1 MSYHKAESIA
11 PKKRL
16 EREAVEL
23 AMQSRWEEAAD
34 KNNAIIAAFPADV
47 DSYNR
52 LGRALVE
59 MGSYAEARKAYNKAL
74 ELDPHN
80 SIARKNLT
88 RMAALS
94 DNGAAARP
102 ASKGAARKVSPQMFV
117 GEFGKVGIVNMVG
130 LAPKAVLAK
139 LATGDEVVLKL
150 KGQNLSG
157 ETTEGEHLGDVEPS
171 QGLRLAKLMHGGNRY
186 TAAIAG
192 LGEGQMKVVIKETYQ
207 DPSQEGRLSFPAR
220 PAEGFR
226 PYVREGLLRADGAEE
241 AEEPEA
247 EARWEG
253 EDEEERETLP
263 QGFSF
268 VGGSATEEEE

>member
-23 AMQSRWEEAAD
+23 AMQSRWEDAAK
-34 KNNAIIAAFPADV
+34 KNRAIIAAFPADV

-59 MGSYAEARKAYNKAL
+59 MGSYADARQAYNKAL

-88 RMAALS
+88 RMSALADS
-94 DNGAAARP
+94 GAGPVSR
-102 ASKGAARKVSPQMFV
+102 GTARKVSPQIFV
-117 GEFGKVGIVNMVG
+117 GEFGKVGTVNMVG
-130 LAPKAVLAK
+130 LAPKTVLAK

-150 KGQNLSG
+150 KGQNLIG

-220 PAEGFR
+220 PSEGFR
-226 PYVREGLLRADGAEE
+226 PYVREGLLRADGAED